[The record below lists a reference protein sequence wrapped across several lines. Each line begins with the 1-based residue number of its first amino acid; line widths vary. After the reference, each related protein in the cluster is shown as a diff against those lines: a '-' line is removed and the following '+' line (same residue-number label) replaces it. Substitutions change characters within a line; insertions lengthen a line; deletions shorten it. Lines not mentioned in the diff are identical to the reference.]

1 MTFLPQHLC
10 ADDESNMM
18 RNGTYRTR
26 QEYVIV
32 GRKWWVIML
41 GRAALLVKSKVAIA
55 VLGVLVAGTG
65 GTAALAAT
73 GHLPSL
79 PSAANAAQSTNDH
92 SNSSSRG
99 HTIGVEGVLKS
110 YDAGAKTISVQAQ
123 NETTATTIIVNAQTR
138 VNGAS
143 ATQLSDLSANVGHKV
158 QVQAEKQSNGALLA
172 WKITVEGST
181 GTQGSGSADRR
192 EVAGTVASVSATGF
206 VVKVAGGAM
215 VTVTTNDTTTF
226 QLQGA
231 AGGLSAVKVG
241 VRVEVHGATQADG
254 SFLATIVQIE
264 DNSGSGHGDSHG

>member
-1 MTFLPQHLC
+1 
-10 ADDESNMM
+10 
-18 RNGTYRTR
+18 
-26 QEYVIV
+26 
-32 GRKWWVIML
+32 ML
-41 GRAALLVKSKVAIA
+41 GRAAFLVKSKVAIA

-79 PSAANAAQSTNDH
+79 PSGVNAAQSTNDH
-92 SNSSSRG
+92 GNSSSRG

-123 NETTATTIIVNAQTR
+123 NETTATAITVNVQTR
-138 VNGAS
+138 VNGVN

-158 QVQAEKQSNGALLA
+158 QVQAEKQSDGSLLA
-172 WKITVEGST
+172 WKITVEGAT
-181 GTQGSGSADRR
+181 DTQDSGSVDRR

-215 VTVTTNDTTTF
+215 VTVTTDDTTTF

-231 AGGLSAVKVG
+231 TGGLSAVKVG
-241 VRVEVHGATQADG
+241 AHVEVHGVTQTDG